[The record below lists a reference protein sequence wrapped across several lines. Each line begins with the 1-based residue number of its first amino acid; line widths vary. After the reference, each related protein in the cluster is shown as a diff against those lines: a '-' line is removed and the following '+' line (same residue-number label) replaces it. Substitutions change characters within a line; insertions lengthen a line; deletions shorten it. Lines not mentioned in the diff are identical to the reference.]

1 MNTLKRTLALVATLA
16 MAATSLASCGKD
28 DKGSDGKD
36 TQTTTA
42 AKVDDGGDKKEDDKK
57 EDNKNVFTVAAWN
70 HDDAPY
76 LIAQWKGLSFDTIVG
91 DLADDKVDGV
101 HFIDMN
107 CGGGD
112 AAEKYDQM
120 FNNGEDIDLYFCE
133 ADWALKYINDDTR
146 TMALEDLGISDD
158 AFANIYSYTDDIG
171 KATAGKNAGK
181 RVGISW
187 QAAAGGFAY
196 RADLAEQYLGV
207 KSPEE
212 MQEKIGSWDKFV
224 AAAETIAEQS
234 NKGVALADTLGGLW
248 QAYACGRTTP
258 WVKDNKVE
266 VDASCEDY
274 AKTAKA
280 LWDCGGVTKNNQWTD
295 EWKAAGVS
303 GACMGYF
310 VSTWGFGNFFMD
322 AVGGVGGAQYGK
334 WNVCQGPVPFYWGGT
349 WMVVNPDSDNKDEAK
364 ALILSATSDEAAMKD
379 YAVKKPEYVN
389 NSKVMDELIASDTV
403 FNEDISGQFVDNQ
416 NYFKAL
422 ADNAKKINFKDLITP
437 YDSAL
442 KSAFQTVVKEQYCEA
457 GASWDETV
465 DKFLDK
471 AAEAVPDLVVD

>member
-16 MAATSLASCGKD
+16 MAATSLASCGDKD
-28 DKGSDGKD
+28 ENKGND

-42 AKVDDGGDKKEDDKK
+42 AKADVDTETTTEGSDKKDEK
-57 EDNKNVFTVAAWN
+57 VFTVAAWN

-101 HFIDMN
+101 HFIDMGT
-107 CGGGD
+107 GGGQ

-120 FNNGEDIDLYFCE
+120 FNNNEDLDVYFCE
-133 ADWALKYINDDTR
+133 ADWALKYINDDSR
-146 TMALEDLGISDD
+146 TMALEDLGIGDD
-158 AFANIYSYTDDIG
+158 AFPNIYSYTDDIG
-171 KATAGKNAGK
+171 KATAGANAGK

-187 QAAAGGFAY
+187 QAATGGFAY
-196 RADLAEQYLGV
+196 RADLAEEYLGV
-207 KSPEE
+207 KTPEE
-212 MQEKIGSWDKFV
+212 MQDKIGSWDKFI
-224 AAAETIAEQS
+224 AAAQEVSEKT

-266 VDASCEDY
+266 LDASCEEF

-280 LWDCGGVTKNNQWTD
+280 LWDCGGITKNTQWSD
-295 EWKAAGVS
+295 EWTAAGVS
-303 GACMGYF
+303 GNCMGYF
-310 VSTWGFGNFFMD
+310 ASTWGFGNFVLN
-322 AVGGVGGAQYGK
+322 AAGGVGGEQYGK
-334 WNVCQGPVPFYWGGT
+334 WAVCQGPVPFYWGGT
-349 WMVVNPDSDNKDEAK
+349 WLVVNPASDNKDEAK
-364 ALILSATSDEAAMKD
+364 DLILAVTSDEASMKD

-389 NSKVMDELIASDTV
+389 NSKVMDELIAADTV
-403 FNEDISGQFVDNQ
+403 FNQDITGNFKDNQ

-437 YDSAL
+437 YDSTL
-442 KSAFQTVVKEQYCEA
+442 KGCFQNAVKDKYLE
-457 GASWDETV
+457 GATWDETV
-465 DKFLDK
+465 EEFLNK
-471 AAEAVPDLVVD
+471 AAEAAPDLDVD